1 MPSTAGLHSAV
12 HPQILVVEDDPT
24 LCTFYRSA
32 LQIAGYE
39 VITADDGISAL
50 RQIDGST
57 PEALVLDLGLPRL
70 SGLDVGREVA
80 AHLPQLPIVVV
91 TGSAEEI
98 DATDFACVLRKP
110 ITAIALIEAVEDCL
124 RRHRRRMSAAGTAH
138 DRTARAP
145 ARTRT
150 AKVLR
155 TRPLVVPLR
164 RRPPAR

>member
-1 MPSTAGLHSAV
+1 MPSTAGLHPAA
-12 HPQILVVEDDPT
+12 HPQVLVVEDDPT

-32 LQIAGYE
+32 LQIAGYA

-50 RQIDGST
+50 RQIDGSM

-98 DATDFACVLRKP
+98 DATGFACVLRKP
-110 ITAIALIEAVEDCL
+110 ISAIALIEAVENCF
-124 RRHRRRMSAAGTAH
+124 RRHRLRASAAVTAH
-138 DRTARAP
+138 DRPSRAP
-145 ARTRT
+145 RTPT
-150 AKVLR
+150 KKAAR
-155 TRPLVVPLR
+155 TRPLLVRLR
-164 RRPPAR
+164 RRLPTG

>member
-1 MPSTAGLHSAV
+1 MPSTAGLQSAV
-12 HPQILVVEDDPT
+12 HPQVLVVEDDPT

-32 LQIAGYE
+32 LQIAGYK

-50 RQIDGST
+50 RQIDGFT

-98 DATDFACVLRKP
+98 DASAFACVLRKP
-110 ITAIALIEAVEDCL
+110 ITAVALIEAVEDCV
-124 RRHRRRMSAAGTAH
+124 RRHRLRVSAAATAH
-138 DRTARAP
+138 DRPSGATT
-145 ARTRT
+145 RTRT
-150 AKVLR
+150 AKVSR
-155 TRPLVVPLR
+155 TRPLLVRLR
-164 RRPPAR
+164 RKPATR

>member
-1 MPSTAGLHSAV
+1 MPSTTGLHSAV
-12 HPQILVVEDDPT
+12 HPQVLVVEDDPT

-32 LQIAGYE
+32 LQIAGYA

-70 SGLDVGREVA
+70 SGRDVGREVA
-80 AHLPQLPIVVV
+80 AHLPELPIVVV

-110 ITAIALIEAVEDCL
+110 ITAIALIDAVEDCL
-124 RRHRRRMSAAGTAH
+124 LEHRRRVSASATAH
-138 DRTARAP
+138 DQPP
-145 ARTRT
+145 AATVRTRT
-150 AKVLR
+150 AKAWR
-155 TRPLVVPLR
+155 ARPLLVQLR
-164 RRPPAR
+164 RKPAAR